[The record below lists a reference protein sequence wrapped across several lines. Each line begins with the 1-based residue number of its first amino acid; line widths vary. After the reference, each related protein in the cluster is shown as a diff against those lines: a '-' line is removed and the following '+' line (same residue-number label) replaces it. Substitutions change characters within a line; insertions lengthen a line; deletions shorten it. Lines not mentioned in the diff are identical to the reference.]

1 MLMEQTQCAEQLWDY
16 VIEYVCYVQ
25 NRMARKALGDI
36 TPLEALTS
44 DTPDISELFDFEFR
58 EPVRYLENSEIKFPK
73 PKRMLGQWL
82 GIAESVGQAMC
93 YYILSDR
100 GTIIT

>member
-1 MLMEQTQCAEQLWDY
+1 MEQTQCPEQLWDY

-36 TPLEALTS
+36 MPLEALTG

-58 EPVRYLENSEIKFPK
+58 EPVRYLENPEIKFPK
-73 PKRMLGQWL
+73 PKRILGRWL
-82 GIAESVGQAMC
+82 GITESVGQAMC
-93 YYILSDR
+93 YYRL
-100 GTIIT
+100 TE